1 MKKISLDI
9 KKGMEAVAGSVQKAA
24 DLGKVVAVGVQGG
37 IKEYAAQTEQEV
49 YERKLKKYNPLF
61 PERYN
66 SPEFNLPNMVMIVDD
81 AVRKGIDVCEGSIGW
96 LRKENDVEILCL
108 YDEAVTFSGL
118 QFVPAATCDSVY
130 YVDSFDRKRFV
141 RLDYLL
147 KKADEEKIAELE
159 HIAFC
164 LGAKSFSVEIY
175 EMQEQQSMVKSV
187 IAGAKKTMMRGSEND
202 AAQFE
207 AEKIATEFKMRGGI
221 GKTIFSGNQTIRMP
235 ELKWFRYDENIKR
248 LIEMRLEGRDTVLS
262 KMLQLE
268 GASSAT
274 ISQKTALA
282 VDAAVKKMGA
292 SVSASME
299 KQASQETNS
308 KLVFHIEF

>member
-308 KLVFHIEF
+308 KLVFHIEC